1 VIVLSDAAP
10 SLVINPALDRAALAR
25 RFAADGRV
33 QVRDFLTPDSAQRL
47 VRLLQQQTPWG
58 LSWQAAEMGPHKLP
72 AEQVAGLRP
81 ENINAMLER
90 VNAVMAGP
98 GFAFLYA
105 QYLMHDHAML
115 GTSKS
120 PGHDQLVQD
129 LNDPEFLDFGREVTG
144 RDAIA
149 WADSQATLYSRGQF
163 LSMHQDVVA
172 GEKRLVA
179 YVLNLCTVDWRPDWG
194 GYLNFFDGDGDI
206 VAGYRPRFNSLN
218 MFAVPADHNVSYVP
232 GFAPAQGRFAIT
244 GWFRAAD

>member
-1 VIVLSDAAP
+1 MP
-10 SLVINPALDRAALAR
+10 SLAINPALDRAALAR

-33 QVRDFLTPDSAQRL
+33 QVRDFLTPESAARL
-47 VRLLQQQTPWG
+47 ARLLQQETPWG
-58 LSWQAAEMGPHKLP
+58 LSWQAAETGPQKLP
-72 AEQVAGLRP
+72 AEQVKGLRP
-81 ENINAMLER
+81 ENISAMLER
-90 VNAVMAGP
+90 INGVMAGP

-105 QYLMHDHAML
+105 QYLMHDYAML
-115 GTSKS
+115 GGSKS

-144 RDAIA
+144 IDAIA

-163 LSMHQDVVA
+163 LSMHQDVSA

-194 GYLNFFDGDGDI
+194 GYLNFFDADGDI

-218 MFAVPADHNVSYVP
+218 LFAVPADHNVSYVP

-244 GWFRAAD
+244 GWFRAAG